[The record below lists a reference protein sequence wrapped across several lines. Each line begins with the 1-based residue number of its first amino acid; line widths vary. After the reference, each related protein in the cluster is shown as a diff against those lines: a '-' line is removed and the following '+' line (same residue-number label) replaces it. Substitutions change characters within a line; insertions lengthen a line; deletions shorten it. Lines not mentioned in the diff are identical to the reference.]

1 MISKFHFYFFQVA
14 AAEAD
19 VPDLPSS
26 SSRLVLF
33 KSGAPSG
40 MVATFALV
48 IVFNT
53 LVVLTASTICL

>member
-1 MISKFHFYFFQVA
+1 MIFLKVA

-33 KSGAPSG
+33 KSGAPSS

-48 IVFNT
+48 LVFNT
-53 LVVLTASTICL
+53 AVVLTASKILL